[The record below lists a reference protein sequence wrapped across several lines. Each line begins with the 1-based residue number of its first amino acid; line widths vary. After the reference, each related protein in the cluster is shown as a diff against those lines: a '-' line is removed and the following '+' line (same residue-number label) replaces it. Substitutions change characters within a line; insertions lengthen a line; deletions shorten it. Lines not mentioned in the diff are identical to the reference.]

1 VTGGWGDGDRGAM
14 AVARFWSP
22 FAFLALV
29 PLGYALGGIWTFL
42 LLAAMPLALAGGD
55 AFLGE
60 EPPTTRGD
68 APIGHRLLPWL
79 YIPLQ
84 LAEIGWAGWVV
95 AQPVT
100 PLLDAVGL
108 TLSTGLAA
116 GVFGFL
122 AAHEM
127 IHSRHRPER
136 LYGLVMLAGVLD
148 MQFAIAH
155 VHGHHRRPATFE
167 DPASARRG
175 ESLYAFWIR
184 SVTGQAA
191 EAWAFETA
199 RLARA
204 NRAPIGPGNRLI
216 WYGLI
221 EAAILVAISFA
232 GWRALAFF
240 SAQAALAIVLLESF
254 NYVAHYG
261 LSRRLRS
268 DGRPE
273 PLSPRHSWNSVR
285 RMNNA
290 SLFNMGRHADHHRF
304 SARPYNELEVLEGGA
319 QLPCGYAGVILMAL
333 IPPLW
338 RRVMDPRVDRAM
350 AVAAPSATTLDD
362 PQAIGRTDAAAA

>member
-1 VTGGWGDGDRGAM
+1 M
-14 AVARFWSP
+14 AIAKYWSP
-22 FAFLALV
+22 FGFLALV
-29 PLGYALGGIWTFL
+29 PLGYWLGGAWTLL
-42 LLAAMPLALAGGD
+42 LLAVLPLALAGGD
-55 AFLGE
+55 WLLGA
-60 EPPTTRGD
+60 EPPNVAGE

-84 LAEIGWAGWVV
+84 LIEIVWAGWVV
-95 AQPVT
+95 AQPSTDLVT
-100 PLLDAVGL
+100 AIGL

-127 IHSRHRPER
+127 VHSRHRSER
-136 LYGLVMLAGVLD
+136 NLGLVMLAGVLY
-148 MQFAIAH
+148 MPFAIAH
-155 VHGHHRRPATFE
+155 VHGHHRRPATYD
-167 DPASARRG
+167 DPATARRG

-184 SVTGQAA
+184 SVTGQAR
-191 EAWAFETA
+191 EAWAFEQQ

-204 NRAPIGPGNRLI
+204 GRAAVGNRLLA
-216 WYGLI
+216 Y
-221 EAAILVAISFA
+221 AAVEIALVILVGLVS
-232 GWRALAFF
+232 WRALSFF
-240 SAQAALAIVLLESF
+240 LGESVLSILLLESF

-261 LSRRLRS
+261 LARQRRP
-268 DGRPE
+268 DGRLE
-273 PLSPRHSWNSVR
+273 PLGPKHSWNSVR

-338 RRVMDPRVDRAM
+338 RRVMDPRVDAAM
-350 AVAAPSATTLDD
+350 DD